1 MKLNDIKS
9 AELLP
14 EFAAEKAYTC
24 EALDEIIK
32 GIDARRPALSQG
44 FTMAAIEAMTDEEL
58 QAAYDD
64 LDLAI
69 YYPDLSR
76 RTRNIMLYLEYR
88 IIERLGT
95 PRAVE
100 TMVQYCIGEETPI
113 QLQIVDNL
121 AFDQYG
127 DLIDESLLHYFDA
140 IIEIQD
146 VSQVSFDTFF
156 KKRILENI
164 LKFDRNTKALRN
176 LALSFEPTRAN
187 VHIYQ
192 NCTICTV
199 TSTNAALRPVLVGE
213 SGWMTD
219 AGNEPFESPRGVFDM
234 SSLELIYGG
243 GEPLFMDEITE
254 KKGYLRSSAYQ
265 NANRALAENNEYYL
279 YSEGADST
287 IDGDAL
293 KNYTLTGAFTV
304 AAVPVD
310 ITGAAL
316 NVSGGKLKLTWGP
329 VGAFVC
335 YITYLEV

>member
-58 QAAYDD
+58 QAAYED

-76 RTRNIMLYLEYR
+76 TTRNLMLYLQYR
-88 IIERLGT
+88 MIERLGT

-100 TMVQYCIGEETPI
+100 VMVQYCIGEETPI
-113 QLQIVDNL
+113 QLRVIDNL
-121 AFDQYG
+121 AFNQNG
-127 DLIDESLLHYFDA
+127 DLVDESLLHYFDA
-140 IIEIQD
+140 IITIQD
-146 VSQVSFDTFF
+146 VSQVTFDAFF

-164 LKFDRNTKALRN
+164 LKFDRNSKALRN
-176 LALSFEPTRAN
+176 LTLEFDVEPVD
-187 VHIYQ
+187 VHIYP
-192 NCTICTV
+192 NCTLSTV
-199 TSTNAALRPVLVGE
+199 ISTTPAARPILVGE
-213 SGWMTD
+213 SGWMSD
-219 AGNEPFESPRGVFDM
+219 AGDEPFETPRGVFDM

-243 GEPLFMDEITE
+243 GAPLFMDEITE

-265 NANRALAENNEYYL
+265 NANRALAANTEYYL
-279 YSEGADST
+279 YPEGADST

-304 AAVPVD
+304 AAVSVD

-329 VGAFVC
+329 VGASVC
-335 YITYLEV
+335 YITYKEA